1 MPEYIAV
8 ALTFS
13 FSLFITCSFV
23 FVISGVY
30 LFLFKIKEANQLYK
44 HPYLR
49 EKKFN
54 QFTISIRLTIVLD
67 YFLRTLFS
75 RTNLWFAKNAN
86 QLLSHVDPKEIPM
99 SVRWPIVGLW
109 GSCIIGLVSMVT
121 LWATLILGS
130 KYCTTSNTTLQQT
143 ASFS

>member
-54 QFTISIRLTIVLD
+54 KFTISIRLTIVLD

-130 KYCTTSNTTLQQT
+130 K
-143 ASFS
+143 

>member
-1 MPEYIAV
+1 MSEYIAV

-13 FSLFITCSFV
+13 FSLFIACSFV

-49 EKKFN
+49 EKNFN

-75 RTNLWFAKNAN
+75 RNNLWFAKNAN
-86 QLLSHVDPKEIPM
+86 QLLSHVDPKELPM

-130 KYCTTSNTTLQQT
+130 K
-143 ASFS
+143 

>member
-1 MPEYIAV
+1 MFGCRAMPEYIAV

-130 KYCTTSNTTLQQT
+130 K
-143 ASFS
+143 

>member
-75 RTNLWFAKNAN
+75 RTNLWFSKNAN

-130 KYCTTSNTTLQQT
+130 K
-143 ASFS
+143 

>member
-1 MPEYIAV
+1 MSEHIAV
-8 ALTFS
+8 VLTFS
-13 FSLFITCSFV
+13 FTLFITCSFV
-23 FVISGVY
+23 FVISSIY
-30 LFLFKIKEANQLYK
+30 LLMFKIKQANELFK

-54 QFTISIRLTIVLD
+54 QFSISIRLTIILD

-99 SVRWPIVGLW
+99 NVRWPIVGLW
-109 GSCIIGLVSMVT
+109 GSCMIGLVAMVT
-121 LWATLILGS
+121 LWATLIVGS
-130 KYCTTSNTTLQQT
+130 K
-143 ASFS
+143 

>member
-1 MPEYIAV
+1 MSEHIAV
-8 ALTFS
+8 VLTFS
-13 FSLFITCSFV
+13 FTLFITCSFV
-23 FVISGVY
+23 FVISSIY
-30 LFLFKIKEANQLYK
+30 LLMFKIKQANELFK

-54 QFTISIRLTIVLD
+54 QFSINIRLTITLD

-109 GSCIIGLVSMVT
+109 GSCMIGLVAMVT
-121 LWATLILGS
+121 LWATLIVGS
-130 KYCTTSNTTLQQT
+130 K
-143 ASFS
+143 

>member
-1 MPEYIAV
+1 MFGCRTMPEYIAV

-130 KYCTTSNTTLQQT
+130 K
-143 ASFS
+143 

>member
-1 MPEYIAV
+1 MSQHLAV
-8 ALTFS
+8 VLTFS
-13 FSLFITCSFV
+13 FSLFITCTFV

-30 LFLFKIKEANQLYK
+30 LLMFKIKEANQLYK

-49 EKKFN
+49 EKNFN
-54 QFTISIRLTIVLD
+54 QFSISIRLTIILD

-75 RTNLWFAKNAN
+75 RTNLGFAKNAN

-109 GSCIIGLVSMVT
+109 GSCMIGLVVMVI
-121 LWATLILGS
+121 LWATLIMGS
-130 KYCTTSNTTLQQT
+130 K
-143 ASFS
+143 

>member
-1 MPEYIAV
+1 MSEHIAI

-23 FVISGVY
+23 FVISGAY
-30 LFLFKIKEANQLYK
+30 LLLFKINQANQLFK

-49 EKKFN
+49 EKNFN
-54 QFTISIRLTIVLD
+54 QFTISVRLTIILD

-75 RTNLWFAKNAN
+75 GTKLGFANNAN

-109 GSCIIGLVSMVT
+109 GSCMVGLVAMLT
-121 LWATLILGS
+121 LWAILILS
-130 KYCTTSNTTLQQT
+130 AK
-143 ASFS
+143 

>member
-1 MPEYIAV
+1 MSEHLAV
-8 ALTFS
+8 VLTFS

-23 FVISGVY
+23 FVISGAY
-30 LFLFKIKEANQLYK
+30 LLLFKIKEANTLFK

-54 QFTISIRLTIVLD
+54 QFTISIRLTIILD
-67 YFLRTLFS
+67 YFLRLLFS

-109 GSCIIGLVSMVT
+109 GGCVIGLLSMVT
-121 LWATLILGS
+121 LWGTLILGS
-130 KYCTTSNTTLQQT
+130 R
-143 ASFS
+143 

>member
-130 KYCTTSNTTLQQT
+130 K
-143 ASFS
+143 

>member
-1 MPEYIAV
+1 MSEHIAV
-8 ALTFS
+8 VLTFS
-13 FSLFITCSFV
+13 FTLFITCSFV
-23 FVISGVY
+23 FVISSIY
-30 LFLFKIKEANQLYK
+30 LLMFKIKQANELFK

-54 QFTISIRLTIVLD
+54 QFSISIRLTIILE

-99 SVRWPIVGLW
+99 NVRWPIVGLW
-109 GSCIIGLVSMVT
+109 GSCMIGLVAMVT
-121 LWATLILGS
+121 LWATLIVGS
-130 KYCTTSNTTLQQT
+130 K
-143 ASFS
+143 

>member
-1 MPEYIAV
+1 MSEHIAV
-8 ALTFS
+8 VLTFS
-13 FSLFITCSFV
+13 FTLFITCSFV
-23 FVISGVY
+23 FVISSIY
-30 LFLFKIKEANQLYK
+30 LLMFKIKQANELFK

-54 QFTISIRLTIVLD
+54 QFSISIRLTIILD

-109 GSCIIGLVSMVT
+109 GSCMIGLVAMVT
-121 LWATLILGS
+121 LWATLIVGS
-130 KYCTTSNTTLQQT
+130 K
-143 ASFS
+143 

>member
-1 MPEYIAV
+1 MSEHIAV
-8 ALTFS
+8 VLTFS
-13 FSLFITCSFV
+13 FTLFITCSFV
-23 FVISGVY
+23 FVISSVY
-30 LFLFKIKEANQLYK
+30 LLMFKIKQANELFK

-54 QFTISIRLTIVLD
+54 QFSISIRLTIILD

-109 GSCIIGLVSMVT
+109 GSCMIGLVAMVT
-121 LWATLILGS
+121 LWATLIVGS
-130 KYCTTSNTTLQQT
+130 K
-143 ASFS
+143 

>member
-67 YFLRTLFS
+67 YFLRPLFS

-130 KYCTTSNTTLQQT
+130 K
-143 ASFS
+143 

>member
-1 MPEYIAV
+1 MSEHLAV
-8 ALTFS
+8 VLTFS

-23 FVISGVY
+23 FVISGAY
-30 LFLFKIKEANQLYK
+30 LLLFKIKEANMLFK

-54 QFTISIRLTIVLD
+54 QFTISIRLTIILD
-67 YFLRTLFS
+67 YFLRLLFS
-75 RTNLWFAKNAN
+75 RTNLWFVKNAN

-109 GSCIIGLVSMVT
+109 GGCIIGLLSMVT
-121 LWATLILGS
+121 LWGTLILG
-130 KYCTTSNTTLQQT
+130 TR
-143 ASFS
+143 

>member
-1 MPEYIAV
+1 MSEHLAV
-8 ALTFS
+8 VLTFS

-23 FVISGVY
+23 FVISGAY
-30 LFLFKIKEANQLYK
+30 LLLFKIKEANTLFK

-54 QFTISIRLTIVLD
+54 QFTISIRLTIILD
-67 YFLRTLFS
+67 YFLRILFS

-99 SVRWPIVGLW
+99 SIRWPIVGLW
-109 GSCIIGLVSMVT
+109 GGCIIGLLSMVT
-121 LWATLILGS
+121 LWGTLILG
-130 KYCTTSNTTLQQT
+130 TR
-143 ASFS
+143 

>member
-1 MPEYIAV
+1 MSEHLAV
-8 ALTFS
+8 VLTFS

-23 FVISGVY
+23 FVISGTY
-30 LFLFKIKEANQLYK
+30 LLLFKIKEANALFK

-54 QFTISIRLTIVLD
+54 QFTISIRLTIILD

-86 QLLSHVDPKEIPM
+86 QLLSHVDPKEISM

-109 GSCIIGLVSMVT
+109 GGCIIGLLSMVT
-121 LWATLILGS
+121 LWGTLILGS
-130 KYCTTSNTTLQQT
+130 R
-143 ASFS
+143 

>member
-1 MPEYIAV
+1 MSEHIAV
-8 ALTFS
+8 VLTFS
-13 FSLFITCSFV
+13 FTLFITCSFV
-23 FVISGVY
+23 FVISSIY
-30 LFLFKIKEANQLYK
+30 LLMFKIKQANDLFK

-54 QFTISIRLTIVLD
+54 QFSISIRLTIILD

-109 GSCIIGLVSMVT
+109 GSCMIGLVAMVT
-121 LWATLILGS
+121 LWATLIVGS
-130 KYCTTSNTTLQQT
+130 K
-143 ASFS
+143 

>member
-1 MPEYIAV
+1 MSEHLAV
-8 ALTFS
+8 VLTFS

-23 FVISGVY
+23 FVISGAY
-30 LFLFKIKEANQLYK
+30 LLLFKINEANTLFK

-54 QFTISIRLTIVLD
+54 QFTISIRLTIILD
-67 YFLRTLFS
+67 YFLRLLFS

-109 GSCIIGLVSMVT
+109 GGCIIGLLSMVT
-121 LWATLILGS
+121 LWGTLILG
-130 KYCTTSNTTLQQT
+130 TR
-143 ASFS
+143 

>member
-1 MPEYIAV
+1 MSEHLAV
-8 ALTFS
+8 VLTFS

-23 FVISGVY
+23 FVISGAY
-30 LFLFKIKEANQLYK
+30 LLLFKIKEANTLFK

-54 QFTISIRLTIVLD
+54 QFTISIRLTIILD
-67 YFLRTLFS
+67 YFLRLLFS

-109 GSCIIGLVSMVT
+109 GGCIIGLLSMVT
-121 LWATLILGS
+121 LWGTLILG
-130 KYCTTSNTTLQQT
+130 TR
-143 ASFS
+143 

>member
-30 LFLFKIKEANQLYK
+30 LFLFKIKEANQLYQ

-67 YFLRTLFS
+67 
-75 RTNLWFAKNAN
+75 
-86 QLLSHVDPKEIPM
+86 
-99 SVRWPIVGLW
+99 
-109 GSCIIGLVSMVT
+109 
-121 LWATLILGS
+121 
-130 KYCTTSNTTLQQT
+130 
-143 ASFS
+143 

>member
-1 MPEYIAV
+1 MSSWKAGSGYLNMSEHIAV
-8 ALTFS
+8 VLTFS
-13 FSLFITCSFV
+13 FTLFITCSFV
-23 FVISGVY
+23 FVISSIY
-30 LFLFKIKEANQLYK
+30 LLMFKIKQANELFK

-54 QFTISIRLTIVLD
+54 QFSISIRLTIILD

-109 GSCIIGLVSMVT
+109 GSCMIGLVAMVT
-121 LWATLILGS
+121 LWATLIVGS
-130 KYCTTSNTTLQQT
+130 K
-143 ASFS
+143 

>member
-1 MPEYIAV
+1 MSEHISV

-23 FVISGVY
+23 FVISAAY
-30 LFLFKIKEANQLYK
+30 LFLFKIKEANKLYK

-49 EKKFN
+49 EKSFS
-54 QFTISIRLTIVLD
+54 QFTISIRLTIILD

-75 RTNLWFAKNAN
+75 RTKLWFAKNAN

-130 KYCTTSNTTLQQT
+130 K
-143 ASFS
+143 

>member
-1 MPEYIAV
+1 MPQHLAV
-8 ALTFS
+8 VLTFS

-30 LFLFKIKEANQLYK
+30 LLMFKIKEANQLYK

-49 EKKFN
+49 EKNFN
-54 QFTISIRLTIVLD
+54 QFTLSIRLTIILD

-86 QLLSHVDPKEIPM
+86 KLLAHVDPKDIPM

-109 GSCIIGLVSMVT
+109 GSCIIGLLAMVT
-121 LWATLILGS
+121 LWATLIIGS
-130 KYCTTSNTTLQQT
+130 Q
-143 ASFS
+143 

>member
-1 MPEYIAV
+1 MSEYIAV

-13 FSLFITCSFV
+13 FSLFIACSFV

-49 EKKFN
+49 EKNFN

-86 QLLSHVDPKEIPM
+86 QLLSHVDPKELPM

-130 KYCTTSNTTLQQT
+130 K
-143 ASFS
+143 

>member
-1 MPEYIAV
+1 MSEYIAV

-13 FSLFITCSFV
+13 FSLFIACSFV

-49 EKKFN
+49 EKHFN

-86 QLLSHVDPKEIPM
+86 QLLSHVDPKELPM

-130 KYCTTSNTTLQQT
+130 K
-143 ASFS
+143 

>member
-109 GSCIIGLVSMVT
+109 GSCAVGVVAMLG
-121 LWATLILGS
+121 LWALLILGS
-130 KYCTTSNTTLQQT
+130 
-143 ASFS
+143 

>member
-1 MPEYIAV
+1 MPQHLAV
-8 ALTFS
+8 VLTFS
-13 FSLFITCSFV
+13 FSLFITCTFV

-30 LFLFKIKEANQLYK
+30 LLMFKIKQANQLYQ

-49 EKKFN
+49 EKNFN
-54 QFTISIRLTIVLD
+54 QFSISIRLTIILD

-86 QLLSHVDPKEIPM
+86 QLLSHVDPKEIPT

-109 GSCIIGLVSMVT
+109 GSCMIGLVAMLT
-121 LWATLILGS
+121 LWAALIMGS
-130 KYCTTSNTTLQQT
+130 K
-143 ASFS
+143 

>member
-1 MPEYIAV
+1 MSEHIAV
-8 ALTFS
+8 VLTFS
-13 FSLFITCSFV
+13 FTLFITCSFV
-23 FVISGVY
+23 FVISSVY
-30 LFLFKIKEANQLYK
+30 LLMFKIKQANELFK

-54 QFTISIRLTIVLD
+54 QFSISIRLTIILD
-67 YFLRTLFS
+67 YFLRILFS

-109 GSCIIGLVSMVT
+109 GSCMIGLVAMVT
-121 LWATLILGS
+121 LWATLIVGS
-130 KYCTTSNTTLQQT
+130 K
-143 ASFS
+143 

>member
-1 MPEYIAV
+1 MSEHIAV

-13 FSLFITCSFV
+13 FSFFITCSFV
-23 FVISGVY
+23 FVISAAY
-30 LFLFKIKEANQLYK
+30 LFLFKIKEANKLYK

-49 EKKFN
+49 EKSFS
-54 QFTISIRLTIVLD
+54 QFTISIRLTIILD

-130 KYCTTSNTTLQQT
+130 K
-143 ASFS
+143 